1 MTRIALLLRLAAWT
15 TRARAPRIV
24 EAHRLVWIAL
34 LLGVTQ
40 LWTAVDWGA
49 VARGIAAVGPLR
61 GGIGGALVLLV
72 AREIAPLRV
81 DAPLGRLLRRPEA
94 GAVLLPSALLAAGPA
109 LAAAILFPGGP
120 LLRAVGWAG
129 IALWAGSP
137 GAWIPVLAVATAGEW
152 IGDHLGAM
160 RLLVDLPLLVS
171 AGWRPLALAGPS
183 PAAAWRP
190 RSAVGVLVGRDLA
203 CLWRTDRGVILGALA
218 SAPLP
223 AALVWGLRENG
234 HLRGGDLARAV
245 AVLLCVVAL
254 GPAAGLGRLR
264 ERLAGHFFP
273 RAWPVSARLRVGS
286 LLAVFLLLLAPTH
299 VAMAAVSGPAVAA
312 PPVGIALLL
321 GAGAVWLAT
330 RDGAPRAHWFVGWA
344 LLVLPLALGGWFLG
358 AGILAALPLAHAA
371 RRWTWR

>member
-1 MTRIALLLRLAAWT
+1 MARALLLLRLAAWT
-15 TRARAPRIV
+15 TRARAPRVV
-24 EAHRLVWIAL
+24 EAHRLVWIGM
-34 LLGVTQ
+34 LLGVVQ
-40 LWTAVDWGA
+40 LWTAVDWEA
-49 VARGIAAVGPLR
+49 VARAIDGIGAAR
-61 GGIGGALVLLV
+61 GVVGGALVLLV
-72 AREIAPLRV
+72 AREVAPLRV
-81 DAPLGRLLRRPEA
+81 EAPFARLLPRPA
-94 GAVLLPSALLAAGPA
+94 HGPVLLPSALLAAGPA

-120 LLRAVGWAG
+120 LLRGIGWAG

-137 GAWIPVLAVATAGEW
+137 AAWIPALAAATAGEW
-152 IGDHLGAM
+152 IGDHLGAV

-171 AGWRPLALAGPS
+171 AGWRPLALAA
-183 PAAAWRP
+183 PARTAAWRP
-190 RSAVGVLVGRDLA
+190 GSALGVLVGRDLL

-218 SAPLP
+218 SAPFP

-273 RAWPVSARLRVGS
+273 RAWPASARLRVGS

-312 PPVGIALLL
+312 PPVGVALLL
-321 GAGAVWLAT
+321 GAGAVWLVT
-330 RDGAPRAHWFVGWA
+330 REGAPRAHWFVGWA
-344 LLVLPLALGGWFLG
+344 LLVLPAALGGWFLG
-358 AGILAALPLAHAA
+358 AGILAGVPLVHAA